1 MRQVFWHF
9 QGLKKVTSGM
19 KWVTEFPNVFRTA
32 FMLITCHQLLLNL
45 LFAGLYTK
53 TLPTNISS
61 FLNRSI
67 VSLITF
73 FVSLSLLKSA
83 TICNGYK
90 EKNSLGITIMYY
102 EEYVEKSVVLDRILD
117 RSLILPSWTVYRSSL
132 PEVILGK
139 GVLKIRNKFTGE
151 YHAKVQFQ

>member
-1 MRQVFWHF
+1 MWNLKQTGHWIGQYTRSVCCWFKTRGPQWPLSRKLKRKTLISIGRMEWHE
-9 QGLKKVTSGM
+9 TSGM

-32 FMLITCHQLLLNL
+32 FMLITCQQLLLNL

-53 TLPTNISS
+53 TLSTNISS

-73 FVSLSLLKSA
+73 FVSRSLLKSA

-90 EKNSLGITIMYY
+90 EKNWLGITIMYY
-102 EEYVEKSVVLDRILD
+102 
-117 RSLILPSWTVYRSSL
+117 
-132 PEVILGK
+132 
-139 GVLKIRNKFTGE
+139 
-151 YHAKVQFQ
+151 